1 MLQVQVTHRVGALAL
16 DLDLTTG
23 AGLTAV
29 IGPSGAGK
37 TTLLRL
43 IAGLV
48 RPDRGRIASDQVVLV
63 DTARRAWVPPHRR
76 GVGYVA
82 QDARLFPHLSVRNN
96 LRYARWCAGGA
107 PGGADDWDEIVHL
120 LDLRS
125 LLTRSHTGLSG
136 GEVQRVALGRALLGR
151 PRLLLLDEPL
161 AAVDIGRRTEIL
173 PYLDRLREQRRL
185 PMLYVTHAPA
195 EIAGRAD
202 RVIRLQDGR
211 VAMTSDSGGNLAE
224 VRSAEI

>member
-1 MLQVQVTHRVGALAL
+1 MLQVRVTHRVGALAL
-16 DLDLTTG
+16 DLDLTAG

-48 RPDRGRIASDQVVLV
+48 RPGHGRIASDEVVFV
-63 DTARRAWVPPHRR
+63 DTARGLWVPPHRR
-76 GVGYVA
+76 GVGYVT
-82 QDARLFPHLSVRNN
+82 QDARLFPHFSVRNN
-96 LRYARWCAGGA
+96 LRYAHWCAGGA
-107 PGGADDWDEIVHL
+107 PGGAEDWDEIVHL

-161 AAVDIGRRTEIL
+161 AAVDIDRRTEII

-202 RVIRLQDGR
+202 RIIRLQAGR
-211 VAMTSDSGGNLAE
+211 VVASDGAGRLAE
-224 VRSAEI
+224 GRSGEI